1 MRGGHARDTAELG
14 GLEVLA
20 VGLLLLLLLSALLP

>member
-1 MRGGHARDTAELG
+1 MHRRACEVNSSG

-20 VGLLLLLLLSALLP
+20 VGLLLLLLLSALVP

>member
-14 GLEVLA
+14 GFEVLA
-20 VGLLLLLLLSALLP
+20 VGVLMLLILAALLP

>member
-20 VGLLLLLLLSALLP
+20 VGVLLLLILAALLP

>member
-1 MRGGHARDTAELG
+1 MHRRATNVNSSG

-20 VGLLLLLLLSALLP
+20 VGLLLLMLLSALVP

>member
-20 VGLLLLLLLSALLP
+20 VGVLMLLILAALLP

>member
-1 MRGGHARDTAELG
+1 MRDGHARDGVELG